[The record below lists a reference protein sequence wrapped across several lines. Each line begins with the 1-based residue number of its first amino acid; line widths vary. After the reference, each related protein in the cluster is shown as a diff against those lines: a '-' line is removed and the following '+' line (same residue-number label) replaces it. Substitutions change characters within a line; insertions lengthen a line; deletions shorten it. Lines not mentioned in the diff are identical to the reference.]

1 MAPLDAGER
10 RWDRDRWAESLYAF
24 SDTRFIAEVSE
35 GRRDVVRGA
44 IAGRA
49 GAAPWFL
56 RGGSGGAA
64 SAPWGAA
71 RAGGVGP
78 EGEAT
83 WASCLGSACS
93 PRWVPASRVVAP
105 CGPSVRVLPSAD
117 REFIEARRRALKR
130 FINLVA
136 RHPPFSEDV
145 VLKLFLSFSGP
156 VSALRAA
163 VHPPPPPRAGAPRLS
178 LPFLDGLLFPA
189 VLFVPVWGP
198 WDMSLRG
205 QWK

>member
-49 GAAPWFL
+49 GPAPGLSAGAWVGL
-56 RGGSGGAA
+56 RPCPGELPGREA
-64 SAPWGAA
+64 S
-71 RAGGVGP
+71 GP

-163 VHPPPPPRAGAPRLS
+163 VRPPARRAGAPRLS

-198 WDMSLRG
+198 WGISLRG

>member
-49 GAAPWFL
+49 GPAPGLSAGAWVGL
-56 RGGSGGAA
+56 RPCPGEPPGREA
-64 SAPWGAA
+64 S
-71 RAGGVGP
+71 GP

-163 VHPPPPPRAGAPRLS
+163 VRPPARWAGAPRLS

-198 WDMSLRG
+198 WDISLRG